1 MNDLDQGLMY
11 HSATREDNYAI
22 FTTTR
27 NVLNL
32 RVEGCEVLGRMW
44 GTFDAN
50 DNRGC

>member
-1 MNDLDQGLMY
+1 MQFSQPHEMLKY
-11 HSATREDNYAI
+11 
-22 FTTTR
+22 
-27 NVLNL
+27 VLNL